1 MAADQ
6 RVSEMRDRFY
16 SQLRV
21 KREAAN
27 TKNRTF
33 IDDQRYEQLVDE
45 IKNAKTAEKK
55 SPRDYWLLKHY
66 DFITVGQKNKLIFPV
81 NTPNNNI
88 MYYVADS
95 ELFQV
100 LHETHQGIGHG
111 GRDRMLKELSS
122 RYKNI
127 TRHDVELYL
136 QLCEPCQ
143 QKQKGIKKGIV
154 VKPILSSEFNS
165 RCQVDLID
173 YQSHPDREYKF
184 IMVYQDHLTKFVI
197 LRALKTKRAEEVAY
211 ILLDIFTLIGAPA
224 ILQSDNGREFSN
236 QVVSNLKIYW
246 PTLKIV
252 HGKPRHSQ
260 SQGSV
265 ERANQ
270 DIENM
275 LTTWMQD
282 NDSDR
287 WSDGLR
293 FVQLMKNR
301 AFHSGIKRTPYEALF
316 GCKIKVGI
324 SLPLD
329 DTHKVESEED
339 LENVI
344 KSSPSI
350 PIASESVIE
359 DPAET
364 QHKPKQVPH
373 QRSPAIE
380 SFDIRN
386 EASNDQSAHDEHI
399 TIPSS
404 EIFDKPANVENLP
417 SEVNDQPLH
426 DPSFVSEPEEPFSS
440 VLVCCVCSE
449 ETTGA
454 LSCRMCNRPI
464 HAICAAPEKNMAEG
478 FGSKVVCPLCAKN
491 TLAIENRI
499 SSKDNLIKQA
509 QKMLKTSEKKFPS
522 VELGTTV
529 RIPVPE
535 VDRGRG
541 DARNILAVVLQK
553 NDDELYQLG
562 TKQGVIKTLY
572 SRQQF
577 AVCHQELLKKEDVPN
592 LETTLRTVATLQST
606 GTGQGFVKCSCKKY
620 CDTNKCSC
628 LKSKSLCTSKCHN
641 SSSCKNK

>member
-1 MAADQ
+1 MTADQ
-6 RVSEMRDRFY
+6 LISEMRERFC
-16 SQLRV
+16 SQLRI
-21 KREAAN
+21 KRHAAS

-33 IDDQRYEQLVDE
+33 IDDQRYQQLLEE

-66 DFITVGQKNKLIFPV
+66 DFITVGQKHKLIFPV
-81 NTPNNNI
+81 NTPNTNI
-88 MYYVADS
+88 IYYVTDS

-100 LHETHQGIGHG
+100 LHDAHQSIGHG
-111 GRDRMLKELSS
+111 GRDRMLKELST

-143 QKQKGIKKGIV
+143 QKQRGIKKGIV

-184 IMVYQDHLTKFVI
+184 VMVYQDHLTKFVI

-211 ILLDIFTLIGAPA
+211 NLLDIFTLIGAPA

-236 QVVSNLKIYW
+236 QIVSSLKTYW

-282 NDSDR
+282 SDSER

-316 GCKIKVGI
+316 GSKIKVGI
-324 SLPLD
+324 SLPLV
-329 DTHKVESEED
+329 DTYNLESEED

-344 KSSPSI
+344 NSSPSI
-350 PIASESVIE
+350 PIASESSGPVIV
-359 DPAET
+359 DPAGAQNQPLQA
-364 QHKPKQVPH
+364 QHQ
-373 QRSPAIE
+373 QSPAIE
-380 SFDIRN
+380 SAEIHN
-386 EASNDQSAHDEHI
+386 EALNVQSAHDEHM
-399 TIPSS
+399 TIPSN
-404 EIFDKPANVENLP
+404 EISDKPANVEDVP
-417 SEVNDQPLH
+417 SEVNDQPLN
-426 DPSFVSEPEEPFSS
+426 DLSFRELSTP
-440 VLVCCVCSE
+440 LVCCVCSE

-454 LSCRMCNRPI
+454 HSCRMCNRPI

-478 FGSKVVCPLCAKN
+478 CGSKVVCPLCAKN
-491 TLAIENRI
+491 ALAVENRI
-499 SSKDNLIKQA
+499 SSKDNLTEQA
-509 QKMLKTSEKKFPS
+509 QKMLKTSEKKFPP
-522 VELGTTV
+522 VALGTTV

-553 NDDELYQLG
+553 TDDELYQLG
-562 TKQGVIKTLY
+562 TKQGVVKTLY

-577 AVCHQELLKKEDVPN
+577 TVCHQELLKKEDVPN
-592 LETTLRTVATLQST
+592 LETTLRTVATQQST
-606 GTGQGFVKCSCKKY
+606 GTGQGFVKCSCKKH
-620 CDTNKCSC
+620 CDTKKCSC
-628 LKSKSLCTSKCHN
+628 LKSKILCTSKCHN